1 MIDNSDIENIF
12 DYRDY
17 DGEHQFTENL
27 KAGDIFIYKT
37 YDIVSNKEYVFK
49 MVKTDKK
56 HKSCNQCP
64 LMKYYCGGI
73 ECCCYIK
80 KVLSYE

>member
-1 MIDNSDIENIF
+1 MCSNNIITF

-37 YDIVSNKEYVFK
+37 YDIVSHKEYTFK
-49 MVKTDKK
+49 MIKTDKK
-56 HKSCNQCP
+56 HKSCNQCS
-64 LMKYYCGGI
+64 LMKYFCGGI
-73 ECCCYIK
+73 EYYCYTK
-80 KVLSYE
+80 KVLSNK

>member
-1 MIDNSDIENIF
+1 MCSNNIITF

-37 YDIVSNKEYVFK
+37 YDIVSHKEYTFK
-49 MVKTDKK
+49 MIKTDK
-56 HKSCNQCP
+56 NIN
-64 LMKYYCGGI
+64 LVI
-73 ECCCYIK
+73 N
-80 KVLSYE
+80 VLL

>member
-1 MIDNSDIENIF
+1 MCSNNIITF

-37 YDIVSNKEYVFK
+37 YDIVSHKEYIFK
-49 MVKTDKK
+49 MIKTDKK
-56 HKSCNQCP
+56 T
-64 LMKYYCGGI
+64 
-73 ECCCYIK
+73 
-80 KVLSYE
+80 

>member
-1 MIDNSDIENIF
+1 MCSNNIITF

-37 YDIVSNKEYVFK
+37 YDIVSHKEYTFK
-49 MVKTDKK
+49 MIKTDKK
-56 HKSCNQCP
+56 HKSCNQCS
-64 LMKYYCGGI
+64 LMKYFLWWNRMLLLY
-73 ECCCYIK
+73 
-80 KVLSYE
+80 

>member
-1 MIDNSDIENIF
+1 MCSNNIITF

-37 YDIVSNKEYVFK
+37 YDIVSHKEYTFK
-49 MVKTDKK
+49 MIKTDKK
-56 HKSCNQCP
+56 HKSCNQCS
-64 LMKYYCGGI
+64 LMKYFCVGI
-73 ECCCYIK
+73 ECYCYTK
-80 KVLSYE
+80 KVLSNE

>member
-1 MIDNSDIENIF
+1 MCSNNIITF

-37 YDIVSNKEYVFK
+37 YDIVSHKEYTFK
-49 MVKTDKK
+49 MIKTDKK
-56 HKSCNQCP
+56 HKSCNKCS
-64 LMKYYCGGI
+64 LMKYLLWRNRMLLLY
-73 ECCCYIK
+73 
-80 KVLSYE
+80 

>member
-1 MIDNSDIENIF
+1 MCSNNIITF

-37 YDIVSNKEYVFK
+37 YDIVSYKEYTFK
-49 MVKTDKK
+49 MIKTDKK
-56 HKSCNQCP
+56 NIN
-64 LMKYYCGGI
+64 LVI
-73 ECCCYIK
+73 N
-80 KVLSYE
+80 VLL